1 MGTGM
6 DCPETMKAAVLFG
19 FNDVRV
25 VERPRPVPGPDE
37 ILIRVESCGVCAGD
51 LKMISRGMLKQPPF
65 GEFILGHEYAGT
77 VVQVGGAIDE
87 FAAGDR
93 VAVEVHKGCGRCR
106 NCLLGKY
113 TACLNYG
120 DLAKGHRSNGFTTM
134 GVFAQYVVNH
144 VNTVHRLSDGI
155 SFDEAALVT
164 LVGTVLYGIERAG
177 GFVPGDVIAVLG
189 PGAIGL
195 MGVQCCKALGAG
207 QVILTGTRDDRL
219 ALGKK
224 MGADHVIHA
233 GRENVVDRVKA
244 LTGGLGPNL
253 VIVTTGTQ
261 DSLQQAIEMA
271 PRGSD
276 IVFLAHLDDPVTADI
291 GLAVQKGNSIFTVR
305 GEGRLSVPQALS
317 LMAQGKVTPRDLV
330 THTFPLEAI
339 GVAIDTF
346 AQRREGAIK
355 VIVHP

>member
-1 MGTGM
+1 M
-6 DCPETMKAAVLFG
+6 
-19 FNDVRV
+19 
-25 VERPRPVPGPDE
+25 
-37 ILIRVESCGVCAGD
+37 
-51 LKMISRGMLKQPPF
+51 
-65 GEFILGHEYAGT
+65 
-77 VVQVGGAIDE
+77 
-87 FAAGDR
+87 
-93 VAVEVHKGCGRCR
+93 
-106 NCLLGKY
+106 
-113 TACLNYG
+113 
-120 DLAKGHRSNGFTTM
+120 
-134 GVFAQYVVNH
+134 
-144 VNTVHRLSDGI
+144 
-155 SFDEAALVT
+155 T
-164 LVGTVLYGIERAG
+164 LVRTVLYGIERVG

-207 QVILTGTRDDRL
+207 QVVLTGTRDDRL

-233 GRENVVDRVKA
+233 GREDVVERAKD

-339 GVAIDTF
+339 GEAIDTF